1 MPREL
6 TRQFVRIKNAPA
18 RLDNLHIQ
26 VDCAE
31 RTVWVALSGIL
42 DCAGVE
48 KLISRVAPQLV
59 SRGCRIVLDGSRL
72 THLDFRATHGLIR
85 WNRQLGDYHHQLFL
99 KEWSDY
105 LKAIL
110 VMEDWDRELGS
121 TANETSAW
129 RLLGRGAVARR
140 P

>member
-6 TRQFVRIKNAPA
+6 TRQFVRTDDAPA
-18 RLDNLHIQ
+18 HQDPLQIQ
-26 VDCAE
+26 VSHSE
-31 RTVWVALSGIL
+31 RTVRVALSGIL
-42 DCAGVE
+42 DCRGIE
-48 KLISRVAPQLV
+48 KLISRVAPRLAN
-59 SRGCRIVLDGSRL
+59 RGCRIILDGSRL

-85 WNRQLGDYHHQLFL
+85 WNRQLCDYNHKLYL
-99 KEWSDY
+99 KEWSNY

-121 TANETSAW
+121 AGSEPSTW
-129 RLLGRGAVARR
+129 RLLGGAAATSR